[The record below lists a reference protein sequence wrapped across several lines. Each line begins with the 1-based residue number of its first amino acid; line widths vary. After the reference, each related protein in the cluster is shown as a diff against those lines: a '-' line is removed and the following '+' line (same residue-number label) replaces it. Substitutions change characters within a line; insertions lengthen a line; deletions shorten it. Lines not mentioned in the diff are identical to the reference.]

1 MIDEEQFITEM
12 ENNIG
17 NIYNPDIIKGMRF
30 AIDLIKSRSTA
41 YDVDKVVGQ
50 ITDLNDNEFTYAR
63 VVAVIRAG
71 GVNESNK
78 KIC

>member
-30 AIDLIKSRSTA
+30 AIDLIKSRPTA